1 MKNYTK
7 SEKEKKILQ
16 MEHEKGLGVKFDDGK
31 ERYDLIAPWALN
43 EIVKVYN
50 YGAMK
55 YDDNNWRHG
64 MKWGK
69 LFGALMR
76 HAWKWWRGET
86 WDPESGLHHLAHTAW
101 QCLALME
108 YERCKIGEDDRAA
121 KDLEVL
127 NADSKKSLGK

>member
-7 SEKEKKILQ
+7 NEKEKKILQ
-16 MEHEKGLGVKFDDGK
+16 IEHEKGLGVKFDEGK
-31 ERYDLIAPWALN
+31 ERYDLFAAWPLN
-43 EIVKVYN
+43 EVAKVYT
-50 YGAMK
+50 YGTLK
-55 YDDNNWRHG
+55 YDDNNWRKG

-86 WDPESGLHHLAHTAW
+86 WDPESGLHHLAHAAW

-108 YERCKIGEDDRAA
+108 YERCKLGEDDRAG
-121 KDLEVL
+121 KDLED
-127 NADSKKSLGK
+127 ADNKKSLGK